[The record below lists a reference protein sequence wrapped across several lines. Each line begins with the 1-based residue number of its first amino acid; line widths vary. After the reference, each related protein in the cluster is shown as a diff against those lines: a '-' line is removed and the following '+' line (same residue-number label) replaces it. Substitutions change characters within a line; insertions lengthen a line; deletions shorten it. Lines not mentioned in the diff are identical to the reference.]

1 MLILTIDNDLREF
14 APGQVIEGVAGW
26 QDEAGIRDAVLRLF
40 WYTEGRGT
48 QDVNVAAEKEFAVFP
63 AACEDRFQFT
73 LPDQPYS
80 YSGAITSIQWALEL
94 VLNKGKDVLRVDI
107 LVSPWTEKLTLASL
121 EMK

>member
-1 MLILTIDNDLREF
+1 MLILTIDDNLREF
-14 APGQVIEGVAGW
+14 APGQVIEGIAGW
-26 QDEAGIRDAVLRLF
+26 QDEAAPKDAVLRLF

-48 QDVNVAAEKEFAVFP
+48 QDVNVVAEKEFAMFP
-63 AACEDRFQFT
+63 SAYEERFQLI

-94 VLNKGKDVLRVDI
+94 VLNKGKDVVRVDI